1 MELKKYNARFNLISS
16 AKDKDEKQIFLIATI
31 EGIKVYYY
39 IGHRVKPE
47 NFVKIKD
54 QDTLSWQVRKNT
66 FNKIGEPASTI
77 NSRIRELEN
86 AAQIVFEQS
95 FKGRDIPFSK
105 DDFKKYLQIAL
116 GEYEEAKIPEAIS
129 ERNIVKLHDLFIVKL
144 KEQGKYYRY
153 HQADNNKLVKFTSEY
168 HQSNPETIDIIK
180 YYKFLL
186 DGRTLNTS
194 ITLMKRVRRFFN
206 WMQKE
211 KYINRNPFDE
221 IDFSEEFGTEVYSE
235 PICMTRDELTKL
247 YNFNPDSDHKHIVK
261 DMFCL
266 QAAIGCRVG
275 DYLRLTYNNIQN
287 NILTYYPEKTD
298 ENLVKVVVP
307 LSARA
312 IEIINRYKGKTV
324 NNLILPFMNSVE
336 YNETLKVVFKDAEI
350 NRIVIWYDRD
360 KKKEISAPL
369 HEIATSH
376 LARRTFVDILCQAGE
391 PIHVVASM
399 SGHSENS
406 KAFDRYR
413 RRPEQLQKEAV
424 NRSMD

>member
-1 MELKKYNARFNLISS
+1 M
-16 AKDKDEKQIFLIATI
+16 
-31 EGIKVYYY
+31 
-39 IGHRVKPE
+39 
-47 NFVKIKD
+47 KIKD

-86 AAQIVFEQS
+86 AAQIVFEQN

-105 DDFKKYLQIAL
+105 DDLKKYLQIAL
-116 GEYEEAKIPEAIS
+116 GEYEEVKIPEAIS
-129 ERNIVKLHDLFIVKL
+129 ERNIVKLHNLFIVKL

-153 HQADNNKLVKFTSEY
+153 HQADNNKLVKFTSE
-168 HQSNPETIDIIK
+168 HHESNPETLDNII

-221 IDFSEEFGTEVYSE
+221 IDFSEEFGTEVYLE

-275 DYLRLTYNNIQN
+275 DYLRLTYNKY
-287 NILTYYPEKTD
+287 TK
-298 ENLVKVVVP
+298 
-307 LSARA
+307 
-312 IEIINRYKGKTV
+312 
-324 NNLILPFMNSVE
+324 
-336 YNETLKVVFKDAEI
+336 
-350 NRIVIWYDRD
+350 
-360 KKKEISAPL
+360 
-369 HEIATSH
+369 
-376 LARRTFVDILCQAGE
+376 
-391 PIHVVASM
+391 
-399 SGHSENS
+399 
-406 KAFDRYR
+406 
-413 RRPEQLQKEAV
+413 
-424 NRSMD
+424 